1 MGRSRFPTPQVER
14 LPLSDG
20 DFIEIKRELTIGEE
34 KDVVL
39 LSLRE
44 VGSDADG
51 RPKLTHDFQLTPF
64 AKAVVYLV
72 NWTFCNDKGPIKLE
86 SDQRKR
92 LAQLRAL
99 DRESWTEISEAIDK
113 HEEKMDEA
121 KKSKAAAM
129 TETTSSSTSA
139 AA

>member
-1 MGRSRFPTPQVER
+1 MARNRFPQPDVER

-20 DFIEIKRELTIGEE
+20 DWIEIKKELNVGEE
-34 KDVVL
+34 KDVTL

-44 VGSDADG
+44 VSEGKDG
-51 RPKLTHDFQLTPF
+51 QTRLTHDYQLTPF

-72 NWTFCNDKGPIKLE
+72 SWSFWNADGPVKLHD
-86 SDQRKR
+86 DQKKR

-99 DRESWTEISEAIDK
+99 DRDSWTEITDAIDK
-113 HEEKMDEA
+113 YEEAREEA
-121 KKSKAAAM
+121 KKLRAAT

>member
-1 MGRSRFPTPQVER
+1 MARNRFPTPQVVR
-14 LPLSDG
+14 LTLSENDWV
-20 DFIEIKRELTIGEE
+20 EIKATLTVGEE
-34 KDVVL
+34 KDVTL

-44 VGSDADG
+44 VSEGKDG
-51 RPKLTHDFQLTPF
+51 QTRLTHDYSLTPF

-72 NWTFCNDKGPIKLE
+72 SWSFWNADGPVRLHD
-86 SDQRKR
+86 DQKKR

-99 DRESWTEISEAIDK
+99 DRESWEEIIAAIDK
-113 HEEKMDEA
+113 YEEEHEEA
-121 KKSKAAAM
+121 KKSPAAT